1 MAQVNNR
8 PLALL
13 GVDDSAVVSRIPD
26 DANGDL
32 LRYLADLG
40 LVPGTKLKVT
50 HVAPFDGPMTL
61 QINNKSIVIGQKVA
75 EAVLV
80 EVL

>member
-1 MAQVNNR
+1 MARVDNK

-13 GVDDSAVVSRIPD
+13 ETGDTAVVSRIPD
-26 DANGDL
+26 DTNGKL

-40 LVPGTKLKVT
+40 LVPGTKLRVT
-50 HVAPFDGPMTL
+50 QVAPFDGPMTL
-61 QINNKSIVIGQKVA
+61 EINNESIVIGQKVA

-80 EVL
+80 EMV